1 MQQRTTTI
9 IIAVLVAAGL
19 ALMVAYIWWYGSS
32 RDLTGTYRVSDVVI
46 DTLGVEHTSILFVEV
61 DEYDSLHLLKVAESL
76 TRGQVERR
84 SLDHDRRRTYLYHF
98 YVVGDTAALT
108 QEMIDE
114 VQYRHPALTDPTE
127 RLLQVPHG
135 WIVRAVLP
143 AGHIHPEQVEAAQV
157 AFYIPRP
164 GMSAHDVQ

>member
-1 MQQRTTTI
+1 MQSRSTAI
-9 IIAVLVAAGL
+9 ILAILVGLGLTLMAV
-19 ALMVAYIWWYGSS
+19 YIWWYGAS
-32 RDLTGTYRVSDVVI
+32 RDVRGTYQVADVVV

-61 DEYDSLHLLKVAESL
+61 AEYDSLHLLKVAEAL
-76 TRGQVERR
+76 TRRQVEQR
-84 SLDHDRRRTYLYHF
+84 SLDQRRRRTYLYHF
-98 YVVGDTAALT
+98 FVPGDTAVLS

-143 AGHIHPEQVEAAQV
+143 ADHIHPELVEAHQV
-157 AFYIPRP
+157 AFTIPRP
-164 GMSAHDVQ
+164 GLRARDVQ